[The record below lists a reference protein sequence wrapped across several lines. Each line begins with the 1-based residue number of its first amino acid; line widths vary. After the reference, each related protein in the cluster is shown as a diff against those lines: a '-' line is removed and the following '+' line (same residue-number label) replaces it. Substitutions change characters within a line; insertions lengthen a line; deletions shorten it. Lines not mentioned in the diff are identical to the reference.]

1 MLSIKPYLSHKI
13 FPLISFQIS
22 SFALPWLL
30 TIWLTYHYSLNEAG
44 EFTYALALLTPF
56 CLLLA
61 SPSRNFI
68 LTEHDTSHFAFKC
81 RLLLMSFGLI
91 ITVII
96 STYFNNAVFFSG
108 LFLLKMT
115 ELLFDIPISRAVYVN
130 NVKSLW
136 IINLY
141 KWGLIGCSFVIG
153 FFVNNI
159 QMLFFICAFGF
170 FIIVVKSLNLSEQ
183 KGALRELIK
192 VIKSSLP
199 LGLSS
204 LIFAIHFNIP
214 RYIIG
219 GAEQKELLAI
229 YSISSFIIMA
239 AVVLVNIFVQA
250 KLPHLKKIMNTRH
263 FYREIVK
270 ILVIAVLIFIVIQL
284 AHLSLFSTIFWQL
297 HNNVQQGNAMYSQLY
312 EQIVWLAWGPIIF
325 SIANYFLM
333 LSGQHKSLLLITSV
347 NIVLTYFLCFYAQQ
361 INGIFWLLWAYNLG
375 CLFQCAAIFVTFR
388 KGQKS

>member
-30 TIWLTYHYSLNEAG
+30 TIWLTYHYNLSEAG

-68 LTEHDTSHFAFKC
+68 LTEHDSSNFAFKC
-81 RLLLMSFGLI
+81 RLLLMAFGLI
-91 ITVII
+91 ITVMI
-96 STYFNNAVFFSG
+96 SVYFHNVLFFSG

-115 ELLFDIPISRAVYVN
+115 ELLFDIPISRAVYHN

-141 KWGLIGCSFVIG
+141 KWGLIGCSFVIS
-153 FFVNNI
+153 FFVDNI
-159 QMLFFICAFGF
+159 QVLFFICALGF
-170 FIIVVKSLNLSEQ
+170 FIIVLKSINLSEQ
-183 KGALRELIK
+183 QGILRDLVS

-204 LIFAIHFNIP
+204 LIFAVHFNIP

-250 KLPHLKKIMNTRH
+250 KLPTLKKIMQTRY
-263 FYREIVK
+263 FYREIIK
-270 ILVIAVLIFIVIQL
+270 IVVIAVLIFTFVQL
-284 AHLSLFSTIFWQL
+284 AHFSVFSTIFWQL
-297 HNNVQQGNAMYSQLY
+297 HNNVQQDNTMYSQLY

-333 LSGQHKSLLLITSV
+333 LSGQHKSLLLITCV
-347 NIVLTYFLCFYAQQ
+347 NIILTYLLCFYALQT
-361 INGIFWLLWAYNLG
+361 NGILWLLWAYNLG
-375 CLFQCAAIFVTFR
+375 CVFQCAAIFVTFR
-388 KGQKS
+388 KRQE